1 MDRQRLFAVCNSSE
15 SRFIIFCRPDSL
27 CVRYSLLVVGAVG
40 DFWRSNTM
48 TAPVDPVETIFWH
61 RSLRPRSLLPARC
74 ITIRRKG
81 PNWEVLDDIKCPPRL
96 ARRRL
101 TTKTRLPRARIGA
114 RYFPTFHRTLRL
126 RLQRRARRSA
136 RPPSRAAVPA
146 DWRSSRHPLRLVLG
160 EPVWWPSC
168 VAVA

>member
-40 DFWRSNTM
+40 DFWRSKTM

-61 RSLRPRSLLPARC
+61 CSLRPRSARC
-74 ITIRRKG
+74 IAIRRKG

-96 ARRRL
+96 ASETDNKDALASGKNRSTL
-101 TTKTRLPRARIGA
+101 LPNI
-114 RYFPTFHRTLRL
+114 
-126 RLQRRARRSA
+126 
-136 RPPSRAAVPA
+136 PPHTEIKVTAE
-146 DWRSSRHPLRLVLG
+146 G
-160 EPVWWPSC
+160 
-168 VAVA
+168 

>member
-40 DFWRSNTM
+40 DFWRSKTM

-96 ARRRL
+96 ASETDNKDALASGKNRSTL
-101 TTKTRLPRARIGA
+101 LPNIPPHFEIKITAAGQA
-114 RYFPTFHRTLRL
+114 LVPLCFP
-126 RLQRRARRSA
+126 
-136 RPPSRAAVPA
+136 
-146 DWRSSRHPLRLVLG
+146 RSSSGSLAK
-160 EPVWWPSC
+160 
-168 VAVA
+168 VAAMHGVAKE

>member
-40 DFWRSNTM
+40 DFWRSKTM

-96 ARRRL
+96 ASETDNKDALASGKNRSTL
-101 TTKTRLPRARIGA
+101 LPNI
-114 RYFPTFHRTLRL
+114 
-126 RLQRRARRSA
+126 
-136 RPPSRAAVPA
+136 PPHTEIKVTAE
-146 DWRSSRHPLRLVLG
+146 G
-160 EPVWWPSC
+160 
-168 VAVA
+168 